1 MATVTM
7 DAMDPKSK
15 GLAKLLKKNKV
26 KMEIL
31 TMRGPSGWPEV
42 ELTGKRED
50 LETVLAD
57 GEYGWDDPELAEYI
71 EESADVNEAKI
82 TLKRRYTENH
92 PAVTVGKAARIRNK
106 MLEAIADGALTEEE
120 FNNILSEYSA
130 NAKQWMK
137 RNARFFN
144 VSEEG
149 IALSKFG
156 KKALSAVVVN
166 EEESVTESE
175 AENILDDLL
184 DERGG
189 DMGELHGMEMEDA
202 LDTVEAYGHKGSKA
216 KKIAQELHSLC
227 NESTV
232 TEAKFVKD
240 FNRDVLNAKTKEEVL
255 ELYPNAEFFIG
266 KSDHFFGE
274 LDGNLFF
281 KAYYT
286 KAQKEFEIKSV
297 YSEKG
302 SNYVHLYNES
312 VVTENY
318 EVIYSDGVSAMK
330 KFRNEKQAL
339 DFMKQTIA
347 SNKKLRDIAV
357 YKPGMYSTTQTELV
371 VSFWGN
377 GSYLDNVSKKD
388 PKLAAKKLEESEYVE
403 EGRKFVAAAKKA
415 KDAGDEE
422 FEFNGKKFPVTI
434 KEGNAFGAARAK
446 AIADGKDEFTVDGET
461 YKVKSVDK
469 EDKENAEEFKGE
481 SFIIESFSKFV
492 ESLNESE
499 MLTEAFKS
507 MKLAQLLTPKKKTN
521 WDKGLAQEFY
531 NYTQVK
537 LDKVE
542 DHDLLEIDPQTAY
555 KQKGGTK
562 VKFFLIDNEKQSPYT
577 DDNSD
582 GRIQPGLIAVLN
594 GNNDFMGAVY
604 KRFSNE
610 KGRVL
615 TKTDKADSLG
625 VDKRRKGYGATGLS
639 SAKRIA
645 DFADRAI
652 VIDIDILRQRYSAQQ
667 QKDSR
672 TAAKKGAIAFK
683 TDKEF
688 KAENIARYNEILANK
703 AAALPLDKMVK
714 GAIDKLADQIK
725 EGVAKG
731 EKGRYGDIIIGKNS
745 KGREAKMRDASNH
758 MSNIL
763 DDYGR
768 YVQYIADG
776 EKEKEDWGEENS
788 YYAREAKTYA
798 KNIKDKIN
806 QIDTFDYAW

>member
-15 GLAKLLKKNKV
+15 GLVKLLKKNKV

-42 ELTGKRED
+42 ELTGKRAD

-71 EESADVNEAKI
+71 EEGANVNEAKI

-92 PAVTVGKAARIRNK
+92 PAVTAGKAARIRNK
-106 MLEAIADGALTEEE
+106 MLDAIADGVLTEEE

-156 KKALSAVVVN
+156 KRALSAVVVN
-166 EEESVTESE
+166 EEES
-175 AENILDDLL
+175 
-184 DERGG
+184 
-189 DMGELHGMEMEDA
+189 
-202 LDTVEAYGHKGSKA
+202 
-216 KKIAQELHSLC
+216 
-227 NESTV
+227 
-232 TEAKFVKD
+232 
-240 FNRDVLNAKTKEEVL
+240 
-255 ELYPNAEFFIG
+255 
-266 KSDHFFGE
+266 
-274 LDGNLFF
+274 
-281 KAYYT
+281 
-286 KAQKEFEIKSV
+286 
-297 YSEKG
+297 
-302 SNYVHLYNES
+302 
-312 VVTENY
+312 
-318 EVIYSDGVSAMK
+318 
-330 KFRNEKQAL
+330 
-339 DFMKQTIA
+339 
-347 SNKKLRDIAV
+347 
-357 YKPGMYSTTQTELV
+357 
-371 VSFWGN
+371 
-377 GSYLDNVSKKD
+377 
-388 PKLAAKKLEESEYVE
+388 
-403 EGRKFVAAAKKA
+403 AAKKA

-461 YKVKSVDK
+461 YPVEDVDK
-469 EDKENAEEFKGE
+469 EDKENAKEFKGE
-481 SFIIESFSKFV
+481 SFVYESFSSFV
-492 ESLNESE
+492 ESLNEAQS
-499 MLTEAFKS
+499 LNEAFKS
-507 MKLAQLLTPKKKTN
+507 MKLAKLLTPKKKSN
-521 WDKGLAQEFY
+521 WNKGIAQEFY

-542 DHDLLEIDPQTAY
+542 DHDLLEVDPKVAY

-562 VKFFLIDNEKQSPYT
+562 VKFFLIDNDKQSPYT
-577 DDNSD
+577 EDSYD
-582 GRIQPGLIAVLN
+582 GKISAGLIAVLN

-604 KRFSNE
+604 RRFSSD
-610 KGRVL
+610 KGRIL
-615 TKTDKADSLG
+615 TKTGKADSLG

-652 VIDIDILRQRYSAQQ
+652 VIDVDILRQRYSAQQ

-672 TAAKKGAIAFK
+672 SAAKKGAIAFK
-683 TDKEF
+683 SDKEF

-703 AAALPLDKMVK
+703 AASLPLDKMVK
-714 GAIDKLADQIK
+714 DAIDKLADQIK

-745 KGREAKMRDASNH
+745 KGNEAKMRDASNH

-768 YVQYIADG
+768 YVEYIANG
-776 EKEKEDWGEENS
+776 EKEKEEWGRENS

-806 QIDTFDYAW
+806 TIDTFDYAW

>member
-71 EESADVNEAKI
+71 EEGANVNEAKI

-166 EEESVTESE
+166 EEESVTE
-175 AENILDDLL
+175 
-184 DERGG
+184 
-189 DMGELHGMEMEDA
+189 
-202 LDTVEAYGHKGSKA
+202 
-216 KKIAQELHSLC
+216 
-227 NESTV
+227 
-232 TEAKFVKD
+232 KFVKD
-240 FNRDVLNAKTKEEVL
+240 FDKAVLDAETEEDVLKV
-255 ELYPNAEFFIG
+255 YPKAEFYVG
-266 KSDHFFGE
+266 KMSHFFGE
-274 LDGNLFF
+274 LEPNLFF
-281 KAYYT
+281 KAYYADWYKKDT
-286 KAQKEFEIKSV
+286 GKSIKGDFKITTI

-302 SNYVHLYNES
+302 SRYVNLYVEES
-312 VVTENY
+312 AVTENY

-357 YKPGMYSTTQTELV
+357 YKPGMYSTTETDKV
-371 VSFWGN
+371 VMFWGN

-388 PKLAAKKLEESEYVE
+388 PKLAAKKLEESEYIE

-469 EDKENAEEFKGE
+469 EDKENAEEFAAE
-481 SFIIESFSKFV
+481 SFVYESFSAFV
-492 ESLNESE
+492 DSLNETESLN
-499 MLTEAFKS
+499 EAFKS
-507 MKLAQLLTPKKKTN
+507 MKLAQLLTPKKKSSWN
-521 WDKGLAQEFY
+521 KGIAQEFY

-542 DHDLLEIDPQTAY
+542 DHDLLEVDPQTAY

-577 DDNSD
+577 EDSYD

-604 KRFSNE
+604 RRFSSE
-610 KGRVL
+610 KGRIL

-652 VIDIDILRQRYSAQQ
+652 VIDVDILRQRYSAQQ

-714 GAIDKLADQIK
+714 DAIDKLADQIK

-745 KGREAKMRDASNH
+745 KGNEAKMRDASNH

-776 EKEKEDWGEENS
+776 EKEKAEWGKENS

-806 QIDTFDYAW
+806 KIDTFDYAW

>member
-1 MATVTM
+1 MANVTM

-15 GLAKLLKKNKV
+15 GLAKLLKKNNV

-50 LETVLAD
+50 LEVVLAD
-57 GEYGWDDPELAEYI
+57 SEYGWDDPELAEYI
-71 EESADVNEAKI
+71 EEGASVNESKI
-82 TLKRRYTENH
+82 TLKRKYTENH
-92 PAVTVGKAARIRNK
+92 PAITVGKAARIRNK
-106 MLEAIADGALTEEE
+106 VIEAIADGTLTEEE

-137 RNARFFN
+137 RNSRFFN

-166 EEESVTESE
+166 EEESV
-175 AENILDDLL
+175 N
-184 DERGG
+184 
-189 DMGELHGMEMEDA
+189 
-202 LDTVEAYGHKGSKA
+202 
-216 KKIAQELHSLC
+216 
-227 NESTV
+227 
-232 TEAKFVKD
+232 
-240 FNRDVLNAKTKEEVL
+240 
-255 ELYPNAEFFIG
+255 
-266 KSDHFFGE
+266 
-274 LDGNLFF
+274 
-281 KAYYT
+281 
-286 KAQKEFEIKSV
+286 
-297 YSEKG
+297 
-302 SNYVHLYNES
+302 
-312 VVTENY
+312 ENY
-318 EVIYSDGVSAMK
+318 EVIYSDGISAGK
-330 KFRNEKQAL
+330 KFRTEAQAL
-339 DFMKQTIA
+339 DFMKKTIA

-357 YKPGMYSTTQTELV
+357 YKPGMHSTTQTELV
-371 VSFWGN
+371 VKFWGN

-388 PKLAAKKLEESEYVE
+388 PKLAAKKLEESEYIE
-403 EGRKFVAAAKKA
+403 
-415 KDAGDEE
+415 
-422 FEFNGKKFPVTI
+422 
-434 KEGNAFGAARAK
+434 EGNAFGAARAK

-469 EDKENAEEFKGE
+469 EDKENAKDFKGE
-481 SFIIESFSKFV
+481 SFVYESFSSFV
-492 ESLNESE
+492 ESLNETES
-499 MLTEAFKS
+499 LNEAFKS
-507 MKLAQLLTPKKKTN
+507 MKLAQLLTPKKKSSWN
-521 WDKGLAQEFY
+521 KGIAQEFY

-542 DHDLLEIDPQTAY
+542 DHDLLEVDPQTAY

-562 VKFFLIDNEKQSPYT
+562 VKFFLIDNDKQSPYT
-577 DDNSD
+577 DDNYD
-582 GRIQPGLIAVLN
+582 GRIQAGLIAVLN

-604 KRFSNE
+604 RRFSSE
-610 KGRVL
+610 KGRIL

-652 VIDIDILRQRYSAQQ
+652 VIDVDILRQRYSAQQ

-672 TAAKKGAIAFK
+672 SAAKKGAIAFK

-688 KAENIARYNEILANK
+688 KAENVARYNEILANK

-714 GAIDKLADQIK
+714 DAIDKLADQIK

-745 KGREAKMRDASNH
+745 KGNEAKMRDASNH

-768 YVQYIADG
+768 YVDYITQAER
-776 EKEKEDWGEENS
+776 EKEEWGKTNS
-788 YYAREAKTYA
+788 YYEEESKNYA
-798 KNIKDKIN
+798 KNVKDKIN
-806 QIDTFDYAW
+806 KIDTFDYAW